1 MKTTSKWHFPRKTL
15 AESYLD
21 QLDAGLNSVAI
32 FAERRKG
39 KTEFL
44 LDDLEPAAKE
54 RGILTV
60 YVNFWEKKSDPAYCI
75 NQGVRRSLERDSP
88 RIFKKWKKEFGVN
101 FGLVQ
106 ARISNAVLSSPEIAN
121 ESLEMLLG
129 NKSRV
134 LIMFDEIQHLATNPN
149 FEELIATLRTYLDS
163 NKKNVRAIF
172 TGSSQD
178 RLNRIFR
185 NQKAAFYRSAS
196 LVAFPDMGE
205 NFTDY
210 LAKQFYALTKRKIP
224 KNEIYKIFVEYHC
237 SPFTIVDLLQ
247 TMMREGIYDVKDGLK
262 YYLAQN
268 NPTEEWQELWNG
280 LKPIDQLML
289 SKIIIPQ
296 KPFYHAD
303 TYELIGKELGL
314 SKVSRGAIQS
324 SAKRLRELDILNNEG
339 RGQWVFESDEFKD
352 YIVTELM

>member
-1 MKTTSKWHFPRKTL
+1 L

-32 FAERRKG
+32 FADRRKG

-44 LDDLEPAAKE
+44 LDDLDPAAKE

-60 YVNFWEKKSDPAYCI
+60 YVNFWEKKSAPSYCI
-75 NQGVRRSLERDSP
+75 NQGIRRSLERDSP
-88 RIFKKWKKEFGVN
+88 KLFKKWKKEISVN

-106 ARISNAVLSSPEIAN
+106 AKASNITLSNPEIAN
-121 ESLEMLLG
+121 ESLEMLVG

-134 LIMFDEIQHLATNPN
+134 LIMFDEIQHLATNPD
-149 FEELIATLRTYLDS
+149 FEELIATLRTYLDG
-163 NKKNVRAIF
+163 NKKSIRAIF

-178 RLNRIFR
+178 RLNKIFR

-196 LVAFPDMGE
+196 LVAFPDMDE
-205 NFTDY
+205 DFTAY

-224 KNEIYKIFVEYHC
+224 KSEIHEIFVEYRC
-237 SPFTIVDLLQ
+237 SPFIVVDLLQ
-247 TMMREGIYDVKDGLK
+247 TMMREGIYDIKEGLG
-262 YYLAQN
+262 YYLAQS
-268 NPTEEWQELWNG
+268 NPTEEWEDLWKG

-289 SKIIIPQ
+289 SKIIIP
-296 KPFYHAD
+296 KRAFYHVD
-303 TYELIGKELGL
+303 TYKLIAKELGVG
-314 SKVSRGAIQS
+314 KVSRGTIQA

-352 YIVTELM
+352 YIVTEVM